1 MRLVETCRAT
11 VLAAAFFAAPA
22 WGQTPQAP
30 APPQAAEPPAGAS
43 VVPRARTLTRFAD
56 ASEVQLRDVA
66 AYVRVIPENR
76 GDVAVGFVNAGSLPA
91 PDYRVSRR
99 RLIIDGKLRRQIRS
113 CRVSGG
119 EGFEVQTSRYGRLS
133 GAELPVIEVRVPQNA
148 VVAAS
153 GAVRLHMAPAQSA
166 NVRLDGCGDAD
177 IVRVENEAELAVS
190 GTQDVR
196 LYEAGE
202 ATVSLAGAGDV
213 VLGAV
218 REGLTLSLAGAG
230 DFTATRVDGP
240 TSIAIQGAGDVTIRD
255 GRATTLSVVIAGGG
269 DVVHNGS
276 AESLDAVILG
286 GGDVRVRRVEGEI
299 SRRVLGGGEV
309 VVGR

>member
-1 MRLVETCRAT
+1 MRLVETCRAAT
-11 VLAAAFFAAPA
+11 LAAAFLIAPA
-22 WGQTPQAP
+22 WAEKPLPEAHATAP
-30 APPQAAEPPAGAS
+30 AA
-43 VVPRARTLTRFAD
+43 PRPRTLTRFAE
-56 ASEVQLRDVA
+56 ASEVQLRDIA

-91 PDYRVSRR
+91 PEYRVSRR
-99 RLIIDGKLRRQIRS
+99 RLIIDGNLRRQIRS

-119 EGFEVQTSRYGRLS
+119 DGFEVNTARYGQLT
-133 GAELPVIEVRVPQNA
+133 GAELPTIELRVPQNA

-166 NVRLDGCGDAD
+166 HVRLDGCGDAD
-177 IVRVENEAELAVS
+177 IVRIEDEAEISVS

-196 LYEAGE
+196 LYDAGE
-202 ATVSLAGAGDV
+202 AAVSLAGAGDV

-230 DFTATRVDGP
+230 DFTAAHVNGP

-255 GRATTLSVVIAGGG
+255 GHATTLSVVIAGGG

-286 GGDVRVRRVEGEI
+286 GGDVRVRHVEGEI
-299 SRRVLGGGEV
+299 NRRVLGGGEV
-309 VVGR
+309 TVGR